1 MTTTQQIPTYSIVEP
16 SRQNLPCPFLSDH
29 QIAPTSAQPLIFNTT
44 TCNETSDQSQ
54 ALYTQTL
61 PCPVDPAIVAIGRVV
76 SGKEQYDLSEE
87 QDKSPYFTPFEDNL
101 PQPAQIKAT
110 PTVFNPYAPEF
121 IPQQGDSARVNQ
133 PSPSAIHSKYD
144 ELTELSQKLLEIS
157 MNMISYWQRPLS
169 DEEKVSEQSLP
180 GILLRINAILD
191 ELRQLS
197 DDEGTVKGVIKIQ
210 NSYQNLFAKKGQRFE
225 RLLAIALH
233 NGVERHKI
241 GQKISKLAEDTL
253 KFIQQRKHQN

>member
-1 MTTTQQIPTYSIVEP
+1 
-16 SRQNLPCPFLSDH
+16 
-29 QIAPTSAQPLIFNTT
+29 
-44 TCNETSDQSQ
+44 
-54 ALYTQTL
+54 
-61 PCPVDPAIVAIGRVV
+61 
-76 SGKEQYDLSEE
+76 
-87 QDKSPYFTPFEDNL
+87 
-101 PQPAQIKAT
+101 
-110 PTVFNPYAPEF
+110 
-121 IPQQGDSARVNQ
+121 
-133 PSPSAIHSKYD
+133 
-144 ELTELSQKLLEIS
+144 